1 MVYFLPFSRSELIT
15 LVTRELDFWSKMV
28 CIRALLYQLL
38 GGLLNSRLF
47 CLSVKTRRGRSEA
60 LKAKPTLQT
69 PLYRDKQKTVVEYR
83 VFSRSILFY
92 VLRIKRTSGVQASY
106 RHCVWFYMRVLH
118 LGELSSH
125 RYRDPERENWSQV
138 LFRLSL
144 AWGSLVPLIS
154 ENNLISLFLVCNFSW
169 CRHWTVMIS
178 TCRGIEKC

>member
-1 MVYFLPFSRSELIT
+1 
-15 LVTRELDFWSKMV
+15 MV

-106 RHCVWFYMRVLH
+106 RHCV
-118 LGELSSH
+118 
-125 RYRDPERENWSQV
+125 
-138 LFRLSL
+138 
-144 AWGSLVPLIS
+144 
-154 ENNLISLFLVCNFSW
+154 
-169 CRHWTVMIS
+169 
-178 TCRGIEKC
+178 